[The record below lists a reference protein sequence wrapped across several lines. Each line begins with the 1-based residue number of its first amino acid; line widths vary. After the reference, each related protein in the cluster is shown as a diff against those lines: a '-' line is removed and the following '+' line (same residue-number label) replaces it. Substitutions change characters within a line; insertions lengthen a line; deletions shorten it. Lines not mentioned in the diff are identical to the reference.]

1 MQVRKL
7 RLKVGQEFSVRNW
20 KDKYMNSFH
29 YQDGE
34 LFCEQLP
41 VAEIAQREGT
51 PFYLYSHETLIRHY
65 QAFDEAFGDL
75 DHLVCYSVKACSN
88 LSVISL
94 FASLGGGCDVVSG
107 GELFRALQAG
117 VQADKIV
124 FSGVGKSAAEIN
136 AALDAG
142 ILMFNVESSQELDF
156 INELAEKRCLS
167 APVSLRINP
176 DVDPQTHP
184 YISTGLSTN
193 KFGIPISEAVSLYQR
208 AASLSNIKVIGVD
221 CHIGSQLTKVSP
233 FRDALDRIKSLIE
246 ELRRLKIDIRYLD
259 IGGGLGITYDEERPP
274 LPAEYAKAVM
284 GVVNDLGCVLIME
297 PGRALVGNAGI
308 LVSKVLYTK
317 LGVTKNFVIVD
328 AGMNDLVRPSL
339 YNAYQKI
346 VPVREFKGKEMD
358 KKIVDV
364 VGPICESG
372 DFLAQERL
380 LPPLKSGNLLA
391 VMGAGAYGFTMSSN
405 YNSRPRVPEVMVK
418 GKEYQIIRRRE
429 TFNDLIAGES
439 IVDWPTKVESS

>member
-1 MQVRKL
+1 
-7 RLKVGQEFSVRNW
+7 
-20 KDKYMNSFH
+20 MNSFH
-29 YQDGE
+29 YQDGQ

-51 PFYLYSHETLIRHY
+51 PFYLYSHETLVRHY

-75 DHLVCYSVKACSN
+75 EHLVCYSVKACSN

-117 VQADKIV
+117 VEADKIV

-142 ILMFNVESSQELDF
+142 ILMFNVESPQELDF
-156 INELAEKRCLS
+156 INQLAEKRGMV

-184 YISTGLSTN
+184 YISTGLSAN
-193 KFGIPISEAVSLYQR
+193 KFGIPISEAVSLYQW
-208 AASLSNIKVIGVD
+208 AASQPNIKVVGVD

-233 FRDALDRIKSLIE
+233 FRDALDRIKFLIE

-274 LPAEYAKAVM
+274 LPAEYAMAVM

-346 VPVREFKGKEMD
+346 IPVREFTGKEID

-380 LPPLKSGNLLA
+380 LPPLNPGNLLA
-391 VMGAGAYGFTMSSN
+391 VMSAGAYGFTMSSN
-405 YNSRPRVPEVMVK
+405 YNSRPRVPEIMVR
-418 GKEYQIIRRRE
+418 GGQYQIIRRRE
-429 TFNDLIAGES
+429 TFNDLVAGES
-439 IVDWPTKVESS
+439 IVDWSVKGESS

>member
-1 MQVRKL
+1 
-7 RLKVGQEFSVRNW
+7 
-20 KDKYMNSFH
+20 MNSFH
-29 YQDGE
+29 YQEGQ

-41 VAEIAQREGT
+41 VAEIAQQEGT
-51 PFYLYSHETLIRHY
+51 PFYLYSHETLVRHY
-65 QAFDEAFGDL
+65 QAFDVAFGAL

-117 VQADKIV
+117 VEGGKIV
-124 FSGVGKSAAEIN
+124 FSGVGKTVGEIN

-142 ILMFNVESSQELDF
+142 ILMFNVESFQELDL
-156 INELAEKRCLS
+156 INELAEKRGMV
-167 APVSLRINP
+167 APVSARINP

-184 YISTGLSTN
+184 YISTGLSAN

-208 AASLSNIKVIGVD
+208 AANLPNIKVVGVD

-246 ELRRLKIDIRYLD
+246 ELRRLRIDIHYLD
-259 IGGGLGITYDEERPP
+259 IGGGLGITYDAERPP

-284 GVVNDLGCVLIME
+284 EVVKDLGCVLIME
-297 PGRALVGNAGI
+297 PGRSLVGNAGI
-308 LVSKVLYTK
+308 LVTNVLYTK
-317 LGVTKNFVIVD
+317 VGATKNFVIVD

-339 YNAYQKI
+339 YNAFQKI
-346 VPVREFKGKEMD
+346 IPVRQFIGKEID
-358 KKIVDV
+358 KKTVDV

-380 LPPLKSGNLLA
+380 LPPLNSGDLLA
-391 VMGAGAYGFTMSSN
+391 VMSAGAYGFTMSSN
-405 YNSRPRVPEVMVK
+405 YNSRLRVPEIIVI
-418 GKEYQIIRRRE
+418 GKKYQVIRHRE
-429 TFNDLIAGES
+429 TFSDLVAGENM
-439 IVDWPTKVESS
+439 VNWQAKGGRV